1 MPMNTGTRIFGWIQ
15 VTAILW
21 GSLYFIGCETGGP
34 YEVKYYYTST
44 DDGLTLALR
53 RYKPEHLSQDKNPVI
68 LCHGFSYN
76 LLFWDLDEKVSLPRY
91 LAKRGYDVW
100 SLSLRGS
107 CPSSQPLNSSFRRL
121 ARFNIHPETLKTL
134 KKRMITDIKMKDW
147 SVDDHIQFDIPA
159 AIRFV
164 CEKTNHQKVHWVGHS
179 LGGMIMF
186 AYLEQ
191 QNQNVE
197 AVKSFV
203 AVAVPMTVFH
213 PLNKPFRFLV
223 DVEFAIKA
231 GAKVVG
237 TSAPATWGAI
247 FGDLN
252 TPMDKLFYN
261 NKNIEGG
268 VLRSL
273 FYRAEEE
280 MGTKQRLQLMHMVK
294 TEQFTSLD
302 QSTDYTANLT
312 KVTTP
317 AYLLCGTV
325 DNMATVGA
333 VKYTY
338 RQIQSEDKQFRMFG
352 RVNSQ
357 KNDYGHD
364 DLVIGIH
371 AKKEIYP
378 TILDWL
384 DEHPCVTHE
393 KELMLQP
400 KAPPAETISKTS
412 TKKSM

>member
-1 MPMNTGTRIFGWIQ
+1 MNARFRIFFWIR
-15 VTAILW
+15 VTSMPLLIL
-21 GSLYFIGCETGGP
+21 FVFGCETNGP

-44 DDGLTLALR
+44 DDGLTLSLR
-53 RYKPEHLSQDKNPVI
+53 RYKPERLSQDKNPVI

-107 CPSSQPLNSSFRRL
+107 CPSSQPFNSSFRRL
-121 ARFNIHPETLKTL
+121 TRFNIHPETLKTL
-134 KKRMITDIKMKDW
+134 KTRLVTDIKMKDW
-147 SVDDHIQFDIPA
+147 SVDDHIQFDVPA

-164 CEKTNHQKVHWVGHS
+164 CEKTNHQKVHWIGHS

-191 QNQNVE
+191 QAQHAE
-197 AVKSFV
+197 TVKSFV
-203 AVAVPMTVFH
+203 AIAAPMTVFH
-213 PLNKPFRFLV
+213 PLNKPFKFLL
-223 DVEFAIKA
+223 DIEFAIKA

-247 FGDLN
+247 FGNLN

-261 NKNIEGG
+261 NKNMEGG
-268 VLRSL
+268 ILRSL

-294 TEQFTSLD
+294 TEQFASLD
-302 QSTDYTANLT
+302 QSMDYTANLA
-312 KVTTP
+312 KVTAPTF
-317 AYLLCGTV
+317 LLCGTV

-338 RQIQSEDKQFRMFG
+338 RQIQSEDKRFRMFG
-352 RVNSQ
+352 RVNSH
-357 KNDYGHD
+357 KNDYGHN
-364 DLVIGIH
+364 DLVIGEH
-371 AKKEIYP
+371 AKKEVYP

-384 DEHPCVTHE
+384 DEHPCLPHE
-393 KELMLQP
+393 MELMLKP
-400 KAPPAETISKTS
+400 GSPVAESISGKS
-412 TKKSM
+412 GKKSQ